1 MNKSIT
7 VFLLLMLVFYLL
19 IAFVTLHTDF
29 RLWSLET
36 RLMYA
41 LFVPPICFML
51 SYVEKEL

>member
-1 MNKSIT
+1 MKKSII
-7 VFLLLMLVFYLL
+7 VFISLMLVFYLL

-41 LFVPPICFML
+41 LFAPPICFML
-51 SYVEKEL
+51 SHVEKEL